1 MTYPDN
7 FDAVSVEEDGD
18 AVNVESEERCR
29 LFLDGLSATA
39 RVSEN
44 SFPCAETGV
53 DIITRHL

>member
-1 MTYPDN
+1 MSYPDN

-18 AVNVESEERCR
+18 AVNVESEERCC

-39 RVSEN
+39 RVSTY

-53 DIITRHL
+53 DTITRHF